1 MTNVEFEGLASDK
14 MNFSYDL
21 NEVLPLSQGE
31 VVKIGHDLLPVGSS
45 SNGTCGGK
53 TFFLLQVKT
62 YFTFKLVQRESAF
75 LNKGVLRSRGVHYSD
90 VFINQVISFSID
102 HYISGK
108 HI

>member
-1 MTNVEFEGLASDK
+1 MNQKITSLKGLISK
-14 MNFSYDL
+14 MKLIQKYL
-21 NEVLPLSQGE
+21 EKVL
-31 VVKIGHDLLPVGSS
+31 SS
-45 SNGTCGGK
+45 SIPPK
-53 TFFLLQVKT
+53 SEIIFLLQVKT